1 MYESYWGLREK
12 PFSNTPD
19 PRYLYLSPAH
29 EEAMTRLLYAVTET
43 RGGVLLTGDYGCG
56 KTLLTRVL
64 LAELDPSRFEV
75 ALITHPNLSPDEIL
89 RELMYQFGAPWS
101 AGGKSALLR
110 SFASFL
116 LACDARGR
124 GVVVVVDEAQ
134 LVTSRLSLEEL
145 RLLLNLQKDDRFLLT
160 LVLSG
165 QPELRGVVDSVPQF
179 KQRLTLR
186 CHIGPLDEKESA
198 QYILHRLRMAGA
210 RRPVFS
216 RDALAAVHTAST
228 GVPRVI
234 NSLCDFALLVGFG
247 RRAKCVDDEIVW
259 QVAGEVAA

>member
-19 PRYLYLSPAH
+19 PRYLFLSASH
-29 EEAMTRLLYAVTET
+29 EEALTRLLYAVTET
-43 RGGVLLTGDYGCG
+43 RGGVLFTGDYGCG

-64 LAELDPSRFEV
+64 LAELAPAFFEV
-75 ALITHPNLSPDEIL
+75 ALLTHPNLGPDEIL
-89 RELMYQFGAPWS
+89 RELLYQFGAPWS
-101 AGGKSALLR
+101 GGGKPALLR
-110 SFASFL
+110 SLVSFL
-116 LACDARGR
+116 LACDARRR
-124 GVVVVVDEAQ
+124 GVVVLVDEAQ
-134 LVTSRLSLEEL
+134 LVTPRLSLEEL

-160 LVLSG
+160 LILVG

-186 CHIGPLDEKESA
+186 CHIGPLDEKETTL
-198 QYILHRLRMAGA
+198 YVLHRLRMAGA
-210 RRPVFS
+210 KRPIFS
-216 RDALAAVHTAST
+216 RDALVAVHTAST

-247 RRAKCVDDEIVW
+247 QRAKYIDEETVW